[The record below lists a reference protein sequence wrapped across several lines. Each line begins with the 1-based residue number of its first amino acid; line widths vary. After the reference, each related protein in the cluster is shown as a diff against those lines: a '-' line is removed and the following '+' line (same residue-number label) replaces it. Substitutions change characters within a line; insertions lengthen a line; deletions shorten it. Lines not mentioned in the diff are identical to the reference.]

1 MEGSMKIAKLSGVLV
16 TLGILIAACVPCTS
30 DTIRPPTSL
39 NPGGNSIVDNASP
52 DLSWANGGMCTVGGY
67 TINVAADPSLMA
79 DQVLHDDTDGN
90 TTTFAT
96 DTNFLADC
104 TQYYWQVKTW
114 SGIANEKSNIILFKT
129 DFLGSCPILEAC
141 SGKPPKPT
149 LSEPGF
155 GNSTASHPQLIWLPG
170 EPACAVD
177 NYHYEVADSALFTNI
192 LLSGDTTDTSVVT
205 DTPYLP
211 NDCQYYFWRVTAEKG
226 SESTPSDIGIFSAQF
241 TGMCE
246 YHGCTTSQIQTP
258 ILVEPT
264 EGEVVDTQRPQ
275 FVWHYNTDLCFPD
288 HYVVLVSELPDLSVS
303 LYHLAESWGKTAWT
317 PMYEGNFKDCTKYYW
332 NVTAWHWDH
341 TTHASSETGSFFTN
355 FTGFCPI
362 SGLIKFKINAF
373 SFYCADQPVSFMT
386 DFTFDQAIEGNFE
399 AHVMGETYPCV
410 HSRLDPSR
418 LVCYG
423 KRLLDNKPVTIEL
436 WDLDTQKMVQ
446 TINSKTPDCS
456 LEQPQLTTGSAQ
468 CQPQTCGAL
477 VPQKWCQSLC
487 TCILAQQSC
496 P

>member
-1 MEGSMKIAKLSGVLV
+1 
-16 TLGILIAACVPCTS
+16 
-30 DTIRPPTSL
+30 
-39 NPGGNSIVDNASP
+39 
-52 DLSWANGGMCTVGGY
+52 
-67 TINVAADPSLMA
+67 MA

-96 DTNFLADC
+96 DTDFLADC

-114 SGIANEKSNIILFKT
+114 SGIADEKSNINLFKT
-129 DFLGSCPILEAC
+129 DFLGSCPVLDAC
-141 SGKPPKPT
+141 TGKPPKPI
-149 LSEPGF
+149 LSVPGF
-155 GNSTASHPQLIWLPG
+155 GNSTANHPQLIWLPG

-192 LLSGDTTDTSVVT
+192 LLSGDTTETSVVT
-205 DTPYLP
+205 ETPYLP
-211 NDCQYYFWRVTAEKG
+211 NDCQYYFWRVTAKKG
-226 SESTPSDIGIFSAQF
+226 SQSTPSDIGIFEAMF
-241 TGMCE
+241 TGGCE

-303 LYHLAESWGKTAWT
+303 LYHSHASWGKTAWT
-317 PMYEGNFKDCTKYYW
+317 PLYDGNFKDCTKYYW
-332 NVTAWHWDH
+332 NVTAWHWNL
-341 TTHASSETGSFFTN
+341 TTYASSETGTFFTN

-362 SGLIKFKINAF
+362 SLGSFDISDF

-386 DFTFDQAIEGNFE
+386 DFTFAGAIQGNYE
-399 AHVMGETYPCV
+399 ARLMGEKYPCV
-410 HSRLDPSR
+410 HSRLNPNR

-436 WDLDTQKMVQ
+436 WDLDTNKMVQ
-446 TINSKTPDCS
+446 SVNSKTPDCT
-456 LEQPQLTTGSAQ
+456 LEQTPQNQPAQAQ
-468 CQPQTCGAL
+468 CKPQICPIVGA
-477 VPQKWCQSLC
+477 PTEWCPKLC
-487 TCILAQQSC
+487 TCVLAGQC

>member
-1 MEGSMKIAKLSGVLV
+1 MKSLKI
-16 TLGILIAACVPCTS
+16 GILLVLFGILTAACVCTE

-39 NPGGNSIVDNASP
+39 NPGGNSTVANASP
-52 DLSWANGGMCTVGGY
+52 DLSWANGASCSVGGY

-96 DTNFLADC
+96 DTDFLADC
-104 TQYYWQVKTW
+104 TQYYWQVRTW
-114 SGIANEKSNIILFKT
+114 SGIANEKSNITLFKT
-129 DFLGSCPILEAC
+129 DFLGSCPVLDAC
-141 SGKPPKPT
+141 TGKPPKPI
-149 LSEPGF
+149 LSVPGY
-155 GNSTASHPQLIWLPG
+155 GNSTANHPQLIWLPG

-192 LLSGDTTDTSVVT
+192 VLSGDTTETSVVT

-211 NDCQYYFWRVTAEKG
+211 NDCQYYFWRVTAQKG
-226 SESTPSDIGIFSAQF
+226 TQSTTSDIGIFSSQF

-258 ILVEPT
+258 VLVEPT

-303 LYHLAESWGKTAWT
+303 LYHSHASWGKTAWT
-317 PMYEGNFKDCTKYYW
+317 PLYDGNFKDCTKYYW
-332 NVTAWHWDH
+332 NVTAWHWDDS
-341 TTHASSETGSFFTN
+341 THASSDIGTFYTN
-355 FTGFCPI
+355 FTGFCPVFLGAFDI
-362 SGLIKFKINAF
+362 EKF
-373 SFYCADQPVSFMT
+373 SFYCADEPISFMT
-386 DFTFDQAIEGNFE
+386 DFSFAEAIQGNFE
-399 AHVMGETYPCV
+399 VRMLNEAYPCV
-410 HSRLDPSR
+410 HSQINPSR

-423 KRLLDNKPVTIEL
+423 RRFDMNKPVTIEL
-436 WDLDTQKMVQ
+436 WNLDTKQLVQ
-446 TINSKTPDCS
+446 TVNSKSPDCT
-456 LEQPQLTTGSAQ
+456 LEQTPQNEPAQAQ
-468 CQPQTCGAL
+468 CKPKVCGAL

-487 TCILAQQSC
+487 TCILAQQTC